1 VDGARAYPVPFRPG
15 HGADG
20 ITFDQLP
27 EGTRISILTIQGR
40 PVRTLTVNNTNAVLW
55 DMSNDDGQSV
65 ASGVYVAVSEK
76 DGAIK
81 RIKFVVQN

>member
-1 VDGARAYPVPFRPG
+1 M
-15 HGADG
+15 
-20 ITFDQLP
+20 
-27 EGTRISILTIQGR
+27 
-40 PVRTLTVNNTNAVLW
+40 TVNNTNAVLW